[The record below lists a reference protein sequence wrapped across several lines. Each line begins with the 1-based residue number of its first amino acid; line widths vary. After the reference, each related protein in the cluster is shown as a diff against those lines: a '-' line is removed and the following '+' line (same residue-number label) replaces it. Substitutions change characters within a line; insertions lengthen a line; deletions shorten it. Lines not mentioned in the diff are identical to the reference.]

1 MRGIDRGKKS
11 HEQAFVQDFIN
22 AFQQGSEWGIRDL
35 NFHKDMYDM
44 AFKKSDFSDCKYYI
58 ITFSNIPHLLYS
70 GAVYPEYDFEG
81 ALLQKLGTSDQLDL
95 ISVNAISNPAG
106 GCVVFQWMKD
116 SDVNLKF
123 IRSLHGLHNYSMAST
138 ITQFAFESFENLY
151 MEPSWWESL
160 GILQKGLSSRVV
172 CGSSSRN
179 HESKCFVHDG
189 NHYYSW
195 EDVQV
200 ATNVEI

>member
-1 MRGIDRGKKS
+1 
-11 HEQAFVQDFIN
+11 
-22 AFQQGSEWGIRDL
+22 
-35 NFHKDMYDM
+35 
-44 AFKKSDFSDCKYYI
+44 
-58 ITFSNIPHLLYS
+58 
-70 GAVYPEYDFEG
+70 
-81 ALLQKLGTSDQLDL
+81 
-95 ISVNAISNPAG
+95 
-106 GCVVFQWMKD
+106 
-116 SDVNLKF
+116 
-123 IRSLHGLHNYSMAST
+123 MAST